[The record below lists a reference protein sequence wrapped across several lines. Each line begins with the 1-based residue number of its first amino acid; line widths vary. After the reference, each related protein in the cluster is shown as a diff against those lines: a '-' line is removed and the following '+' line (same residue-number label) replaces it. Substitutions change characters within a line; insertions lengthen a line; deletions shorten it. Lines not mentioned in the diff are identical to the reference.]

1 MPSVATGSDD
11 KITLRVV
18 SWNAA
23 SVLPESHGSKYTNKL
38 RDKVKLLPWVPDLI
52 LLQET
57 WHIKK
62 NRAGVVNRE
71 QTDRKIQAIAPLL
84 GEAYEFHAAR
94 VAQSTQD
101 ATHCHGTGLF
111 IRKESVLYGRGRFWQ
126 PPWDEDE
133 DGHVCGWEAPEGLIV
148 GAYMPTPTAKSR
160 SGGPAQSAVRA
171 KYDANLRNELV
182 ERQADLLCVLGDFN
196 VTLHG
201 RDCSGDLW
209 TGPAYT
215 QTRDRFR
222 DLLTVTSL
230 VDAFRARRPTEE
242 RYTSF
247 QQRTSGWQGLFQAR
261 VDLCLLPQRR
271 MADELVDVDI
281 LDEDGKFTTNAYTKA
296 SRSDHVPLVAVLR
309 LQRCRTPPPPPD
321 KGETGARGAGGRG
334 GGGRGVRERGALRL
348 SESLTHTHV
357 MHLCLSSTECC
368 PL

>member
-23 SVLPESHGSKYTNKL
+23 SVLPESPSQYTAKL
-38 RDKVKLLPWVPDLI
+38 SDTVKLLPWVPDLI

-57 WHIKK
+57 RHIKK
-62 NRAGVVNRE
+62 DRAGVVNRE

-84 GEAYEFHAAR
+84 GDEYEFHAG

-111 IRKESVLYGRGRFWQ
+111 IRKESVLYGRGGFWQ
-126 PPWDEDE
+126 PPWDED
-133 DGHVCGWEAPEGLIV
+133 GHVCGWQAPEGLIV

-171 KYDANLRNELV
+171 KYDVNLRNELV
-182 ERQADLLCVLGDFN
+182 ERQADVLCVLGDFN
-196 VTLHG
+196 VTLQAE
-201 RDCSGDLW
+201 RDCPGPLWSGC
-209 TGPAYT
+209 AYV
-215 QTRDRFR
+215 QTRARFR
-222 DLLTVTSL
+222 EMLTATSL
-230 VDAFRARRPTEE
+230 VDAFRARRPTER

-247 QQRTSGWQGLFQAR
+247 QQRASGRQGLFQAR

-281 LDEDGKFTTNAYTKA
+281 LDEDGKFTIHAYTRA

-309 LQRCRTPPPPPD
+309 LQRCRTPPPPIREKRARAGPAA
-321 KGETGARGAGGRG
+321 GAAGGG
-334 GGGRGVRERGALRL
+334 
-348 SESLTHTHV
+348 ESAR
-357 MHLCLSSTECC
+357 CSATE
-368 PL
+368 